1 MNKSTPVVLAAF
13 ALSSVAAA
21 QAPLSGAVTSGSV
34 QSSMVRPD
42 AVLLRMPDVSASEV
56 VFRYANDLWLAP
68 KAGGVARALA
78 SPDGEESFPKFS
90 PDGKRIAFVAGYDGG
105 VDLYVLD
112 IDAGVPQRV
121 TYHPSS
127 EVLCDWHPD
136 GESLIYFSSQESGQ
150 QRAPRLFKVS
160 AGGGP
165 SEALPVPYGVFGA
178 LDATGSWLAYTPT
191 AASEFRTWK
200 RYQGGLAQ
208 DVWLF
213 NLTTLEARRVTDH
226 PGTDALPLWSGS
238 DLYFLSDRD
247 SNARMN
253 LWAYDTQ
260 RKVTTQVTDFV
271 EDDVRFPSV
280 GPEDIVFENGG
291 KLLRYEFASGRTHR
305 IEIAIP
311 GERPSLRPQSLP
323 LAKMVDWAVPG
334 PNAKRVVVEAR
345 GEVFSA
351 PVEEGVTRN
360 LTRTDGVAERYPSW
374 SPDGKWIAYWSDASG
389 EYELYVRSGDGAPFR
404 WPGDSEDVRERRL
417 TSIGPMWKYGASW
430 APDSRSLVFCNN
442 AGELWRLVL
451 ESGELTKLATDPD
464 GQPFN
469 VDWSPDSRWIAF
481 SMRSTRSRLG
491 AIWLLDTRDGVL
503 REATS
508 GLYDDRDPSFDR
520 DGEWLYFVST
530 RTFEP
535 TYSGVDETWIYANGA
550 NLVALPLRKDVEN
563 PFATADA
570 SEVEETPSDDKD
582 EDEDAQKD
590 GEPKD
595 GDEAK
600 EAKSEASKSDDAAT
614 EQGEPAES
622 VAAADGAKKAEK
634 SPKPVEIEFEGIEAR
649 ALVLPVD
656 AGALDAPAGGASK
669 VFYLRRARAGS
680 GGVDSTL
687 MQFTL
692 SSKRKERVEKTV
704 VGGVRGFVLAAKAEK
719 ALVRL
724 ADGGWA
730 VVETKPDQKVEGKLD
745 LSGLEMLVDPRR
757 EWNQILGD
765 AHRIMRDFFYEPTL
779 HGVDWNGLR
788 ERYARALADATHRS
802 DLHYLLGEMISEL
815 NVGHAYNRGPSDDG
829 GSARGALAGSLG
841 CDFALE
847 QGAYRITRIL
857 GFESPE
863 ADARSPL
870 AQHGIDARPGDW
882 LLAVNGR
889 AVDPRRDVHAALLG
903 SVGKPTELLLNAA
916 PTFDGAERRVVVTP
930 LDSDA
935 GLRYRD
941 WVAARRT
948 QVDELSGG
956 RVGYVHVPDTGIR
969 GQNELVRQLQSQ
981 MDKDALLV
989 DERWNGGGQIP
1000 TRFIE
1005 LLNRP
1010 RTNFWA
1016 VRHGEDWS
1024 WPPRTHHG
1032 PKAMLINGSSGSGGD
1047 AFPYY
1052 FRQANLGKLIGQRT
1066 WGGLV
1071 GISGNPAFIDGASIT
1086 VPRFAFYEKD
1096 GTWGVEGYG
1105 VAPDIEVLD
1114 DPSLMAHG
1122 EDPQLVAGVQH
1133 LLRELESFTF
1143 ERAQRPP
1150 SPDRRGSGVTPADR

>member
-1 MNKSTPVVLAAF
+1 MNQSTPARLAAF
-13 ALSSVAAA
+13 ALSTVAFA
-21 QAPLSGAVTSGSV
+21 QAPDAPPTPQAPGVK
-34 QSSMVRPD
+34 PD
-42 AVLLRMPDVSASEV
+42 AVLLRMPDVSAGEV

-68 KAGGVARALA
+68 KQGGVARALA
-78 SPDGEESFPKFS
+78 SPEGEESFPKFS

-105 VDLYVLD
+105 ADLYVLD

-121 TYHPSS
+121 TFHPGA
-127 EVLCDWHPD
+127 EILCDWHPD
-136 GESLIYFSSQESGQ
+136 GQSLVYFSSQFSGQ
-150 QRAPRLFKVS
+150 QRAPRLFTVS
-160 AGGGP
+160 VAGGP

-178 LDATGSWLAYTPT
+178 IDATGSWLAYTPT

-213 NLTTLEARRVTDH
+213 NLVTLEARRVTEH
-226 PGTDALPLWSGS
+226 PGTDALPVWRGS

-247 SNARMN
+247 SNARLN

-271 EDDVRFPSV
+271 DDDVRFPSV

-291 KLLRYEFASGRTHR
+291 RLLRYEFSSGLTHR
-305 IEIAIP
+305 IEISIP
-311 GERPSLRPQSLP
+311 GERPNLRPQSVS
-323 LAKMVDWAVPG
+323 LADAASSLALG
-334 PNAKRVVVEAR
+334 PNAKRVALEAR
-345 GEVFSA
+345 GEVFSV

-360 LTRTDGVAERYPSW
+360 LTLTDGVAERYPSW
-374 SPDGKWIAYWSDASG
+374 SPDGKWVAYWSDASG
-389 EYELYVRSGDGAPFR
+389 EYELYVRSGDGARFR
-404 WPGDSEDVRERRL
+404 WPGDSADVLEKKL
-417 TSIGPMWKYGASW
+417 TSIGPTWKYGANW
-430 APDSRSLVFCNN
+430 APDSRSLVFCNH
-442 AGELWRLVL
+442 AGELWRLEL
-451 ESGELTKLATDPD
+451 ESGALTKLATNPD
-464 GQPFN
+464 GQPFG
-469 VDWSPDSRWIAF
+469 VDWSPDSRWLAF
-481 SMRSTRSRLG
+481 SMRSTKSRLE
-491 AIWLLDTRDGVL
+491 AIWLLDTRDGSL
-503 REATS
+503 HEATS
-508 GLYDDRDPSFDR
+508 GLHDDGAPSFDR
-520 DGEWLYFVST
+520 DGKWLYFVST
-530 RTFEP
+530 RTFAP
-535 TYSGVDETWIYANGA
+535 TYSGVDETWIYTNGT
-550 NLVALPLRKDVEN
+550 NLVAMALRKDVEN
-563 PFATADA
+563 PFATVDA
-570 SEVEETPSDDKD
+570 SEADEGSEGDAKDKKSDEK
-582 EDEDAQKD
+582 Q
-590 GEPKD
+590 GEK
-595 GDEAK
+595 GDEKK
-600 EAKSEASKSDDAAT
+600 ESEPESDDAASS
-614 EQGEPAES
+614 EQKPTDAS
-622 VAAADGAKKAEK
+622 AADSKSGQKAAKKAPE
-634 SPKPVEIEFEGIEAR
+634 PVEIDFDGLEAR

-656 AGALDAPAGGASK
+656 AGPLGAPQGGASK
-669 VFYLRRARAGS
+669 VFYLRGSRAG
-680 GGVDSTL
+680 GGDQTL

-692 SSKRKERVEKTV
+692 SSKRKERVEKSV
-704 VGGVRGFVLAAKAEK
+704 IGGVRGFQLAAKAEK
-719 ALVRL
+719 VLVRL
-724 ADGGWA
+724 ADGWA
-730 VVETKPDQKVEGKLD
+730 VVDAKPEQKVESKLD

-757 EWNQILGD
+757 EWNQILAD

-779 HGVDWNGLR
+779 HGVNWDALY
-788 ERYARALADATHRS
+788 ERFARALADATHRS

-815 NVGHAYNRGPSDDG
+815 NVGHAYNRGPNADDPG
-829 GSARGALAGSLG
+829 ARAKLAGLLG
-841 CDFALE
+841 CDFAFE

-857 GFESPE
+857 GLGSGE

-870 AQHGIDARPGDW
+870 AELGVDARVGDW

-889 AVDPRRDVHAALLG
+889 PVDPRRDVHAAFTG
-903 SVGKPTELLLNAA
+903 RAGKPTELVLNAA

-930 LDSDA
+930 LESDTD
-935 GLRYRD
+935 LRYRD
-941 WVAARRT
+941 WVASRRA
-948 QVDELSGG
+948 QVGELSGG

-969 GQNELVRQLQSQ
+969 GQNELVRQIQSQ

-1016 VRHGEDWS
+1016 VRHGEDWV
-1024 WPPRTHHG
+1024 WPPRAHHG

-1071 GISGNPAFIDGASIT
+1071 GISGNPGFVDGSSIT

-1133 LLRELESFTF
+1133 LLRELESFPF
-1143 ERAQRPP
+1143 ERPQRPAP
-1150 SPDRRGSGVTPADR
+1150 PDRRGSGVTPADR